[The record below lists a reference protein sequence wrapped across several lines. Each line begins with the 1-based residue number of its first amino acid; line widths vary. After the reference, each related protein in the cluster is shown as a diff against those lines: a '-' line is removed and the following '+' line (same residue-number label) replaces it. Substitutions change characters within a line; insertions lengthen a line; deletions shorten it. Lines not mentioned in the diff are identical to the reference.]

1 MKVKKLIYIKYCRGC
16 STDSKFTISETLAHM
31 VAPKLRAGVWK
42 LGEMT
47 VLVIERVKVARLP
60 DSDLWPERIA

>member
-1 MKVKKLIYIKYCRGC
+1 
-16 STDSKFTISETLAHM
+16 M

-47 VLVIERVKVARLP
+47 VLLIERVKVARLY
-60 DSDLWPERIA
+60 DSELWSERFA